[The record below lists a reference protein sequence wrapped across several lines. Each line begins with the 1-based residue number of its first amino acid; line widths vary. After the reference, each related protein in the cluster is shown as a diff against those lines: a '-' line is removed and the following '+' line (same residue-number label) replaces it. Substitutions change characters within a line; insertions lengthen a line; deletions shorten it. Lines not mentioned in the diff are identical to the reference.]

1 MKSCSDKEIVI
12 WLRDL
17 CRVSIVGSALK
28 NEEERWVKMML
39 EMEKSGQLKT
49 EKVGEYCQSAKKV
62 CLSSDADRR
71 LNYFR
76 HKNFEEHAADRAG
89 QFLVSSIASV
99 SPEAPS
105 ESVTKKKTSEHCP
118 SWRLSIKPL
127 DLPSPPS
134 IPQCDSIFHTDTMR
148 RQPCTQSYPK
158 I

>member
-1 MKSCSDKEIVI
+1 M
-12 WLRDL
+12 
-17 CRVSIVGSALK
+17 
-28 NEEERWVKMML
+28 KMML

-99 SPEAPS
+99 SPEPPS
-105 ESVTKKKTSEHCP
+105 ESVTKKKKPQSTVPVGACP
-118 SWRLSIKPL
+118 
-127 DLPSPPS
+127 
-134 IPQCDSIFHTDTMR
+134 
-148 RQPCTQSYPK
+148 
-158 I
+158 